1 MGGKESQEITKQLEL
16 LDYQIKL
23 CLYKQYKYANS
34 FDEVS
39 LLSVDRCFKKMNKKI
54 MNISSSKISQHSLS
68 PGKV

>member
-1 MGGKESQEITKQLEL
+1 MGRKESQEITKQLEL

-23 CLYKQYKYANS
+23 CLYKHANS